1 MGHTQFFPYYNRH
14 IVFKLITGE
23 QCSGVVV
30 DTMDPQEKLVKTWY
44 SFIPSEKL
52 QEWKQAEQN
61 NDRTTMKKLE
71 SIIDIQRI
79 VGAKLIA

>member
-1 MGHTQFFPYYNRH
+1 M
-14 IVFKLITGE
+14 FKLITGE

-30 DTMDPQEKLVKTWY
+30 DTLDPLEKLVKTWY
-44 SFIPSEKL
+44 SFIPTDKL
-52 QEWKQAEQN
+52 QEWKIAEKN
-61 NDRTTMKKLE
+61 NDRSTMRKCE